1 MVESKEVKKNLIDKR
16 LLTQRSHVPRHG
28 KALECL
34 RGQGKS
40 YKFNN
45 HVESISVQVLRS
57 YDYNLTGSS
66 SPYYADQAMPHQ
78 DGSRI

>member
-40 YKFNN
+40 QRSRKVLQIQQSCRVNISA
-45 HVESISVQVLRS
+45 SIAELR
-57 YDYNLTGSS
+57 L
-66 SPYYADQAMPHQ
+66 
-78 DGSRI
+78 